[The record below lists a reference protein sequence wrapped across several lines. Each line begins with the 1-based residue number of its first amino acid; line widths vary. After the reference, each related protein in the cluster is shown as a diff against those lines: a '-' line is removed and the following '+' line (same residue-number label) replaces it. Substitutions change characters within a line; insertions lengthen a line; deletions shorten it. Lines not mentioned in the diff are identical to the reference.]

1 MRRARLRGRLL
12 LLVALAVLPAFAVI
26 AFTALEQRRTARAAA
41 QAEALALATRVADHH
56 RASLAASRQ
65 LLTAL
70 ARLPVVRARDAGAC
84 SLTFADIREDFP
96 RYTGLFALTPAGDV
110 FCGSPAPP
118 RPMSFAGHET
128 LERAKATNTFAA
140 AVPRA
145 GGVTGQAAIVL
156 ILPMLDE
163 RGAIVGYIGAGL
175 DPGWLTA
182 VIAHHRVPGDA
193 EVLVVDEQATIVARW
208 PERAGVL
215 GASAEELAHVR
226 RALGAPHGVAHTRDP
241 WGVRRLAG
249 FTTVE
254 DAGARLVVIAALP
267 EDRVLAPAY
276 AALRRNALVLGA
288 VAVCAFAIAWF
299 GAELLLRPLRE
310 LVAITRRLAAG
321 ELGARATPSSIE
333 ELGGLARAFN
343 EMGATLEATQ
353 AALDARLRESAAL
366 LTVARVV
373 GETPDLNEAL
383 RQISRELARL
393 TGADTVAALLVGHD
407 RTVLQPMAGY
417 HLPKHAAEEVAASP
431 LALGDVRFPDELF
444 EGGRVVWTADVAGDP
459 RFESVVFQRFPHRSA
474 AIVPLRLQGET
485 WGVFYLMWW
494 TTERRLADE
503 EVRLLQGISD
513 EVGVLI
519 RTVRLYQEAE
529 ARRRIAEAAKER
541 YRLLFERNLAGV
553 FRSSRDGRMLE
564 CNDAFARMHG
574 LTRDEALARPAREY
588 YADAA
593 DRDALLARLDEDRR
607 VQNHELRVRRA
618 NGETFWVLLN
628 ITKVNDGTGEYLEG
642 VVIDINDRKQAEAGE
657 REVATLRSVAALAN
671 AAAHEIN
678 NPLAAMVGHLDLET
692 FRTEDP
698 ATRERLEK
706 ARHAATRIREIVAR
720 MHHVTRLEIAPDPPG
735 LPDRLDLKRSG
746 ELDG

>member
-1 MRRARLRGRLL
+1 ML

-26 AFTALEQRRTARAAA
+26 AFTALEQGRAARAAA

-56 RASLAASRQ
+56 RASLVASRQ

-70 ARLPVVRARDAGAC
+70 ARLPVVRARDAAGC
-84 SLTFADIREDFP
+84 SRTFADIRADVP
-96 RYTGLFALTPAGDV
+96 RYTGLFALTPNGDV
-110 FCGSPAPP
+110 FCGSPEAQ
-118 RPMSFAGHET
+118 RPTSFAGRET
-128 LERAKATNTFAA
+128 FERAKATNAFAA

-156 ILPMLDE
+156 VLPVLDE
-163 RGAIVGYIGAGL
+163 RDAVVGYIGAGL
-175 DPGWLTA
+175 DPAWLTA
-182 VIAHHRVPGDA
+182 DLDGRGLPGDA
-193 EVLVVDEQATIVARW
+193 ELLVVNEHATIIARW
-208 PERAGVL
+208 PEQAGVL
-215 GASAEELAHVR
+215 GASAEEVAHVR
-226 RALGAPHGVAHTRDP
+226 RALGAPQGVAHTRDP
-241 WGVRRLAG
+241 RGVRRLAG
-249 FTTVE
+249 FTTVA

-288 VAVCAFAIAWF
+288 VAVCAFAIAWL
-299 GAELLLRPLRE
+299 GVERLVRPLRE
-310 LVAITRRLAAG
+310 LAGITRRLAAG
-321 ELGARATPSSIE
+321 ELGARATPSAIE
-333 ELGGLARAFN
+333 EVGGLARAFN

-407 RTVLQPMAGY
+407 RTLLHPMAGY
-417 HLPKHAAEEVAASP
+417 HLPKDAIDQIAASP
-431 LALGDVRFPDELF
+431 LTLGDLPFPDELF

-459 RFESVVFQRFPHRSA
+459 RFESVVFRKFTHRSA
-474 AIVPLRLQGET
+474 AIVPLQLQGET

-494 TTERRLADE
+494 TTERRLTDE
-503 EVRLLQGISD
+503 EVRLLHGISD

-553 FRSSRDGRMLE
+553 FRSSREGRMLE

-574 LTRDEALARPAREY
+574 LTREEALARPARAY

-607 VQNHELRVRRA
+607 VQNHEVRVLRA
-618 NGETFWVLLN
+618 DGEAFWVLLN
-628 ITKVNDGTGEYLEG
+628 ISKVNDGTGEYLEG
-642 VVIDINDRKQAEAGE
+642 IVIDVNDRKQAEAAE

-678 NPLAAMVGHLDLET
+678 NPLAAMVGHLDLEAL
-692 FRTEDP
+692 RTEDP

-706 ARHAATRIREIVAR
+706 ARHAAIRIREIVAR
-720 MHHVTRLEIAPDPPG
+720 MHRVTRMEIAPDPPG

-746 ELDG
+746 ELES